1 MTNVEKQGNIKITVE
16 SMRKRV
22 SGMLNWKAPGPD
34 GVQGFWF
41 KKLTNLHDWVTKHSQ
56 ACLNTGIEPPWV
68 TKGRI
73 QLIMKDIKKGG
84 VASSYRPIACL
95 TIMWK
100 ILTGINGDINLVSLR
115 E

>member
-16 SMRKRV
+16 TMQNEV
-22 SGMLNWKAPGPD
+22 SGMLKWKAPGPD

-41 KKLTNLHDWVTKHSQ
+41 KKLTNLHDWVTVHSQ
-56 ACLNTGIEPPWV
+56 ACLNTGIEPLWV

-73 QLIMKDIKKGG
+73 QLIMKGIKKGG

-95 TIMWK
+95 TIVWK